1 MLSVYVFFFSS
12 RRRHTRCALVTGVQT
27 CALPIFEAHG
37 VREPRKRLFL
47 DVRLDDDVPGE
58 ELFSRGREQVLLR
71 CPVALAEFAAT
82 DVLEEVD
89 DGALGQ
95 PLEVIRGRR
104 RHQAATS
111 ISSLRPR

>member
-1 MLSVYVFFFSS
+1 MLFFFKQKTAYEMRISDWSS
-12 RRRHTRCALVTGVQT
+12 VVCSSVL
-27 CALPIFEAHG
+27 
-37 VREPRKRLFL
+37 
-47 DVRLDDDVPGE
+47 
-58 ELFSRGREQVLLR
+58 QVLLR

-104 RHQAATS
+104 APPGGDVDLELATEMIDETAGGIFHGQIGRAS
-111 ISSLRPR
+111 CRERVCKNV